1 MPLPRRLLAAPS
13 EPFIWTH
20 LARPGGAPA
29 SERAILCTPYAAE
42 LIVDEALR
50 AGRGGVLEVVVAAK
64 GSDRTALARV
74 QSYFAR
80 LPERGVAV
88 EVRRGAAP
96 GRKAAQE
103 RAA

>member
-1 MPLPRRLLAAPS
+1 VRLPRPLPPVSS

-20 LARPGGAPA
+20 LVRPGGGPA

-64 GSDRTALARV
+64 GSDDTALARV

-80 LPERGVAV
+80 LPQRGVAV
-88 EVRRGAAP
+88 EVRRGKPA
-96 GRKAAQE
+96 GRKAAEE